1 MTAPVSP
8 IATQPFWV
16 VERVLYLDGW
26 EKGRPVYVMNGLRPD
41 DHAYSQDIE
50 HAKQFPTKD
59 DAAAYLRDNLR
70 DNEAF
75 EIHEHMMVAPPT
87 ATQETPEQ
95 MADWIVERCPLPV
108 NDTIGRGWLRKAV
121 ADTVKD
127 ALSSAERWIEELV
140 RERDD
145 LLTQKVEYEK
155 MWLGDAERA
164 DKAEALVTTLKAE
177 VEELKRERDG
187 AETRYRAE
195 YDIVH
200 RIWKQLGDPNYAE
213 LAGRSIYDLIDGLK
227 SRATA
232 AESRLASL
240 TGQVEAVLALYADR
254 ESYRD
259 EYGDLPE
266 HDPGAAACEVLA
278 AIRSL
283 PVLPTTGD
291 GGGFVETHGYS
302 SDPRKLRLLLEG
314 RDNFIVD
321 RGLWSEF
328 VDTLPTG
335 RETSGEET

>member
-1 MTAPVSP
+1 MVDAPVSP

-127 ALSSAERWIEELV
+127 ALSSAERRIEELGRDLGA
-140 RERDD
+140 RERRIEE
-145 LLTQKVEYEK
+145 LEI
-155 MWLGDAERA
+155 ERA
-164 DKAEALVTTLKAE
+164 NARESEAYATDCF
-177 VEELKRERDG
+177 RE
-187 AETRYRAE
+187 AHTA
-195 YDIVH
+195 
-200 RIWKQLGDPNYAE
+200 LG
-213 LAGRSIYDLIDGLK
+213 
-227 SRATA
+227 A

-240 TGQVEAVLALYADR
+240 TGQVEDMRERAAKEARDAADFVEKARAALIAKAATEDVPDYTEKHHSLFCGAALALDI
-254 ESYRD
+254 E
-259 EYGDLPE
+259 
-266 HDPGAAACEVLA
+266 A

-291 GGGFVETHGYS
+291 GGGWRSMDSAPKDGTSILVYS
-302 SDPRKLRLLLEG
+302 RPYAR
-314 RDNFIVD
+314 IVMA
-321 RGLWSEF
+321 RWSTWSGGAYWMQF
-328 VDTLPTG
+328 G
-335 RETSGEET
+335 SGEVFPTHWMPLPRPPVEPEEDRT